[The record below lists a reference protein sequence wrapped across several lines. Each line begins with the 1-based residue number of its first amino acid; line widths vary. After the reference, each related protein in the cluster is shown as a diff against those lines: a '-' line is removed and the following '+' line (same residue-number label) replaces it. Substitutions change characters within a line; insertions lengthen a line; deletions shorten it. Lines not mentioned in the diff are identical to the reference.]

1 MLVDYHVHVQ
11 SHGEYGFS
19 QNRLRDF
26 AAAAAR
32 QGVSV
37 LGLADH
43 DWLVDGIDCAAVA
56 AVRRDCPGLEISQ
69 GLEVDFLP
77 GCEPKLR
84 QLLQTHAFDYLLG
97 SVHSVDGF
105 AFDVP
110 SNRRIYGLWAPDALY
125 RRYYQLLLLAVQ
137 SGLFD
142 VLAHLDVIKVF
153 GCRAQADQSAAI
165 MPVLAA
171 IRQAG
176 LVVEINSNGW
186 HKPVG
191 EQYPDGWILQAC
203 WQAGIPITLSSD
215 AHEPE
220 QVGRDICRARA
231 LAWQIGYRQVAIFR
245 QRQRLLLPL

>member
-1 MLVDYHVHVQ
+1 MLVDFHVHVQ
-11 SHGEYGFS
+11 SHGEYQFS
-19 QNRLRDF
+19 RSRLRDC
-26 AAAAAR
+26 AAAAAK
-32 QGVSV
+32 QGMSV

-43 DWLVDGIDCAAVA
+43 DWLVDGIDCEAVA
-56 AVRRDCPGLEISQ
+56 AVRKDYPGLEISQ

-77 GCEPKLR
+77 GCESRIRRLLR
-84 QLLQTHAFDYLLG
+84 TRAFDYLLG

-105 AFDVP
+105 AFDVL
-110 SNRRIYGLWAPDALY
+110 SNRRLYGIWAPDALY

-153 GCRAQADQSAAI
+153 GCRPQTDQTAAI
-165 MPVLAA
+165 MPVVTA
-171 IRQAG
+171 IKQAG

-191 EQYPDGWILQAC
+191 EQYPDRLILQAC
-203 WQAGIPITLSSD
+203 WQSGIPITLSSD
-215 AHEPE
+215 AHEPD
-220 QVGRDICRARA
+220 QVGRDICRVRA
-231 LAWQIGYRQVAIFR
+231 LAWQIGYRQVAVFR